1 MAWGCNSN
9 FKSMGINKALLDK
22 GIKFMLYALPL
33 MFLGPSVMYNAFIN
47 KQNVW
52 HWLVLAI
59 GIVLSG
65 LAVYFMFK
73 GVKAITDAM
82 FQDNNSV

>member
-1 MAWGCNSN
+1 
-9 FKSMGINKALLDK
+9 
-22 GIKFMLYALPL
+22 MLYALPL
-33 MFLGPSVMYNAFIN
+33 MFIGPSVIYNAFIN

-59 GIVLSG
+59 GIFLSG

-73 GVKAITDAM
+73 GIKTLTDAL
-82 FQDNNSV
+82 FENNK